1 MPAFPAGL
9 SSPDQRSNDDAPHSP
24 NVDGHVL
31 LGDQFELY
39 GEGRFNDT
47 PVLIGTNSNEGGMFV
62 QGPISPEQFAAN
74 VRGQYAANAE
84 ALLAVYPHATAEQ
97 ALQSSRDVF
106 RETAFAWPTWAW
118 ARLQTDKG
126 THPAWVY
133 YFDVRSP
140 EQPDGSNHASE
151 MPYVFGN
158 IDQPTMGGSKPDKA
172 TSDQM
177 MGYWTNFAKTGN
189 PNGPGLPE
197 WPAFSLDKQQV
208 RVIGTSP
215 GVSAIPNRPMLEAW
229 EVHCQRERAAR

>member
-1 MPAFPAGL
+1 M
-9 SSPDQRSNDDAPHSP
+9 
-24 NVDGHVL
+24 L
-31 LGDQFELY
+31 LGDQFVLY
-39 GEGRFNDT
+39 GQGKFNDT

-62 QGPISPEQFAAN
+62 QGPISPEQFQTN
-74 VRGQYAANAE
+74 IRGQYAANAD
-84 ALLAVYPHATAEQ
+84 ALLAVYPHATAAE

-106 RETAFAWPTWAW
+106 RETAFAWPTWAC
-118 ARLQTDKG
+118 RRG
-126 THPAWVY
+126 CRPREGSHPAYVY

-189 PNGPGLPE
+189 PTAPGLPE

-208 RVIGTSP
+208 RVLGTSP
-215 GVSAIPNRPMLEAW
+215 GVSAIPNRAMLEAW
-229 EVHCQRERAAR
+229 EEHYQRVRAAR